1 MLQELIALHG
11 SVYFDYSL
19 TDTINP
25 HISTLVTEAQAF
37 GFVFAPSLRDSISK
51 LSPNDFIEFRRDLL
65 EAFDKLVGSELG
77 ILTPLF
83 KGFPYETPNHHEYLL
98 KRLISVSG
106 VVSLITKPQ
115 ILSCG
120 HIVTLFDIDKFSAC
134 PVCQCQVPELNCDS
148 IPEKHV
154 FYNGCVGYKVL
165 QQIDSKTLGEI
176 GLQILSRQSSINS
189 QEKKLLID
197 IISKKAIDGSKI
209 TKIYNENL
217 PFLYAI
223 NPTIAKK
230 HIVGVT
236 DVLRIIT
243 YLSDVEADLSLATN
257 TRYKLRTS
265 QKKKMLDLIDSIYNI
280 SEDMM
285 RHREKWLRVGEIL
298 NPRKYENK
306 YPNAASAFALIRNDH
321 KSIGTISKVID
332 SALRASIIDETFI
345 DILEKRPGEFMRK
358 LNAILMKTDF
368 INQPFITRAF
378 FNCIKK
384 TKTRML
390 FDILKYFRSRND
402 YDSRIFFPKG
412 PSNRSWVEEVNFKN
426 LNPEKILFVI
436 SAIQQELMSRFDSS
450 EPKKIYIDPELK
462 YQLLSFNQRGDAV
475 TNVGVTKGSMMFVTE
490 PVVRLFTWWKGNVDV
505 DLSLVLYNESFQQI
519 THVSFRLLH
528 NASMRHSGD
537 IQRAPNGAAEYIDID
552 IQETKK
558 NYPNI
563 KYGVVQL
570 NVYRGETFSK
580 FPCFVG
586 YMERDSITSGKLFE
600 PETVKL
606 KFDVNDKCR
615 ITCPLI
621 FDFEK
626 NAVIFTNVQ
635 LGASS
640 FSAANSNI
648 RLQKIATS
656 FITLYTRKPTIYDVL
671 EIFAWKNGSITEQK
685 ADANMVFDS
694 SNICIEDIYKMIDD
708 ADLKI
713 K

>member
-11 SVYFDYSL
+11 SVYFDYKV
-19 TDTINP
+19 TDTVNP
-25 HISTLVTEAQAF
+25 HVSALVTEAQSF
-37 GFVFAPSLRDSISK
+37 GFIFSKPLKDSISK
-51 LSPNDFIEFRRDLL
+51 LSSNDFLEFRNNLL
-65 EAFDKLVGSELG
+65 SAFDKLVGAEFGNL
-77 ILTPLF
+77 IPLF
-83 KGFPYETPNHHEYLL
+83 TWFPYETPNHQEYLL

-106 VVSLITKPQ
+106 VASLIKKPQ

-120 HIVTLFDIDKFSAC
+120 HIVTLFDMNKFSAC
-134 PVCQCQVPELNCDS
+134 PVCQYQVPELNCVS
-148 IPEKHV
+148 IPEKYV
-154 FYNGCVGYKVL
+154 FNNGGIGYKVL
-165 QQIDSKTLGEI
+165 QQIDIKTLADI

-189 QEKKLLID
+189 QEKKLLTD
-197 IISKKAIDGSKI
+197 IISKKAIDWSKI

-257 TRYKLRTS
+257 IRYKLSTS
-265 QKKKMLDLIDSIYNI
+265 QKKKMLGLIDSIYNLP
-280 SEDMM
+280 EDMI

-321 KSIGTISKVID
+321 KTIGTISKVID
-332 SALRASIIDETFI
+332 SALRVSIIDETFI

-378 FNCIKK
+378 FKCIKK
-384 TKTRML
+384 TKTKML

-412 PSNRSWVEEVNFKN
+412 PSNRSWVEEGNFKN
-426 LNPEKILFVI
+426 LNPEKISFVI
-436 SAIQQELMSRFDSS
+436 SAIQQELMSRFDSNES
-450 EPKKIYIDPELK
+450 KKIYIDPALK
-462 YQLLSFNQRGDAV
+462 YTILPFNQRGDAA

-490 PVVRLFTWWKGNVDV
+490 PVVRLFTWWKANVDV
-505 DLSLVLYNESFQQI
+505 DLSLVLYDESFQQI

-528 NASMRHSGD
+528 NASMKHSGD
-537 IQRAPNGAAEYIDID
+537 IRSAPDGAAEFIDID

-558 NYPNI
+558 HYQNI

-570 NVYRGETFSK
+570 NVFNGETFNE

-626 NAVIFTNVQ
+626 NVVIFTNVQ
-635 LGASS
+635 LGSSS
-640 FSAANSNI
+640 FSTAKSNI
-648 RLQKIATS
+648 RLQKLANS
-656 FITLYTRKPTIYDVL
+656 AVTLYDRKTTIYDVL
-671 EIFAWKNGSITEQK
+671 EIFAWNNGSITEQK
-685 ADANMVFDS
+685 ADANIVFDS
-694 SNICIEDIYKMIDD
+694 SNISIKDIYKMIDN